1 MTMPGR
7 GENILDRKG
16 GETFRTGLWRA
27 KQAALSNTAAGS
39 FLPVCNSVGFSVT
52 PIPERLK
59 TTTMTTIRRLS
70 PQLLPLIVA
79 LGVATA
85 SAQVASLP
93 ATMSFRNIDSV
104 TVPFQNGMPVPSFEP
119 QQRPTID
126 LAGAWRKLRFS
137 PDHNISL
144 GNRDSS
150 GYAALVAEAG
160 GMFLPSFIDASW
172 QTKTLPGVENT
183 LNGYEQTPEYYEN
196 GVWYRRAFS
205 IHDSLKG
212 RAAIL
217 KFLAVNYVAD
227 VWLNGT
233 YLGWH
238 EGGYTPFAF
247 DVSSVIRVDTV
258 NVLAVRVDNPPWN
271 PGQTPSGNYR
281 NDIVPYY
288 MVDWFNYTGII
299 HDILLEFPDS
309 LSLPR
314 VDIVPLDTLGSL
326 RVGIS
331 VWNRGTTDQN
341 VDISVE
347 VAEAAID
354 STTIDTQYPAE
365 LFGSPAALTGATHT
379 SLAVSK
385 DSCRAWKAMLT
396 VLAPKLW
403 SPKHPNLY
411 IMKVTLSK
419 SGNVLDEFNTQFGI
433 RTVTTSGNRLLLNGK
448 VVFLPGVARHEDHP
462 AYGRSLPRDV
472 IASDLKKIKT
482 LNVAF
487 LRTAHYPNHPYTYVM
502 ADRLG
507 LTVLEEIPVWWFDT
521 DLAWSIQNGIR
532 HIHTQM
538 FREMVFRDYNRPSII
553 FWSTCNECM
562 AITGRLQ
569 FNSNIRTELNSQ
581 YPDGRMVTQSAAA
594 DRPGPS
600 DPTQSAC
607 DVAGWTMYFGIFHGG
622 TYFDGTLVFIRSART
637 AFPNKPIIDT
647 EFGYW
652 SNVTGSATAKQVVVL
667 DSTFMAFAA
676 YTSVLPTGAVNP
688 YGCLAATTWWAAF
701 DWFTCQ
707 QSTSY
712 QTMGLYHMD
721 RTTAKPVADSLAA
734 KYFPYYT
741 TFMTTDV
748 KDRQSPAV
756 PSTFGLD
763 QNYPNPFNPNSE
775 IGFRI
780 AEAGHVM
787 LKVCDLLG
795 REVAVLVNERKAPG
809 SYEVKFD
816 GSNLASG
823 VYFYRLTAGKYV
835 ECRKMVLMK

>member
-1 MTMPGR
+1 MT
-7 GENILDRKG
+7 
-16 GETFRTGLWRA
+16 TFRIH
-27 KQAALSNTAAGS
+27 S
-39 FLPVCNSVGFSVT
+39 P
-52 PIPERLK
+52 RL
-59 TTTMTTIRRLS
+59 
-70 PQLLPLIVA
+70 LILAVMF
-79 LGVATA
+79 GTATA
-85 SAQVASLP
+85 CAQVASLP
-93 ATMSFRNIDSV
+93 ATMSFRSIDSV
-104 TVPFQNGMPVPSFEP
+104 AIPFQNGIPVPSFEP
-119 QQRPTID
+119 QHRPTID
-126 LAGAWRKLRFS
+126 LGGIWRKLRFS
-137 PDHNISL
+137 PDHNITL
-144 GNRDSS
+144 GKRDSA
-150 GYAALVAEAG
+150 GYAALVTEAG
-160 GMFLPSFIDASW
+160 GMFLPSFVDTAW

-183 LNGYEQTPEYYEN
+183 LNGYEKTPEYYEN

-205 IHDSLKG
+205 VHDSLKG

-247 DVSSVIRVDTV
+247 DVSSVIRIDTV

-271 PGQTPSGNYR
+271 PGQSAGGNYR
-281 NDIVPYY
+281 IDIVPYY

-299 HDILLEFPDS
+299 HDVLLEFPDS
-309 LSLPR
+309 IFVPR

-326 RVGIS
+326 KVGIS
-331 VWNRGTTDQN
+331 VWNRATVNQN
-341 VDISVE
+341 VDISVQ

-354 STTIDTQYPAE
+354 STNIDTQYSAD
-365 LFGSPAALTGATHT
+365 LFGSAATLSGTAQTL
-379 SLAVSK
+379 LAVSV
-385 DSCRAWKAMLT
+385 DSCRAWKTMLT

-411 IMKVTLSK
+411 IMKVTLSQ
-419 SGNVLDEFNTQFGI
+419 SGHVLDEFNTQFGI
-433 RTVTTSGNRLLLNGK
+433 RTVRTSGSRLLLNGQ

-462 AYGRSLPRDV
+462 GYGRSLPRDV
-472 IASDLKKIKT
+472 IASDLKKLKT

-487 LRTAHYPNHPYTYVM
+487 LRTAHYPNHPYTYMM

-507 LTVLEEIPVWWFDT
+507 FTVLEEIPVWWFDT
-521 DLAWSIQNGIR
+521 DLAWSIQNTTR

-569 FNSNIRTELNSQ
+569 FISNVKTELNSQ
-581 YPDGRMVTQSAAA
+581 YPDGRLVTESAAA
-594 DRPGPS
+594 DRPGPT

-607 DVAGWTMYFGIFHGG
+607 DVAGWTMYFGIFHGS
-622 TYFDGTLVFIRSART
+622 TYFDGTLVFIRSAHT

-667 DSTFMAFAA
+667 DSTFMAFAEYA
-676 YTSVLPTGAVNP
+676 SVGPTGAINP
-688 YGCLAATTWWAAF
+688 FGCLAATTWWTAF

-734 KYFPYYT
+734 TYLPYYT
-741 TFMTTDV
+741 TLMTTGV
-748 KDRQSPAV
+748 EDRQLAALPAA
-756 PSTFGLD
+756 FRLD
-763 QNYPNPFNPNSE
+763 QNYPNPFNPTTVVSYQVPVASSVRLAVYD
-775 IGFRI
+775 I
-780 AEAGHVM
+780 
-787 LKVCDLLG
+787 LG
-795 REVAVLVNERKAPG
+795 REVAVLVHERKAAG
-809 SYEVKFD
+809 SYSVEFNAA
-816 GSNLASG
+816 GLASG
-823 VYFYRLTAGKYV
+823 VYFYRIQAGTFAQT
-835 ECRKMVLMK
+835 RKLLLLR